1 MDFSEGKTVVEMIRE
16 KYNQIFMAER
26 KVADFVLEN
35 PERAVNANVSELANL
50 SGVSDATVIRFCKRI
65 GFQGHYQFR
74 ITLSRDL
81 GRIMGG
87 HSRKE
92 NEGED
97 QTAAGLFQSYARK
110 ISAIG
115 KHITDET
122 MKECVN
128 LLKSAGYVHVVATG
142 NTTHLARYMGF
153 RLGRLGIRCTYN
165 DLPEYFFNHINLAE
179 PEDVVFAISESGSSK
194 QVVQALELAKEKGLK
209 TIAVTGYEYSPMTKL
224 ADCLLLSVF
233 EEQNFDYYKTY
244 SHLKEIAVLDAV
256 LEFLSREESIS
267 QTVANQAEMILS
279 ETKI

>member
-1 MDFSEGKTVVEMIRE
+1 MDFSEGKTVVEMYRE
-16 KYNQIFMAER
+16 KYKFKFLWPRE

-74 ITLSRDL
+74 ITLSRDWENY
-81 GRIMGG
+81 GG
-87 HSRKE
+87 YSRKE

-142 NTTHLARYMGF
+142 NTTHLARYMGV
-153 RLGRLGIRCTYN
+153 
-165 DLPEYFFNHINLAE
+165 P
-179 PEDVVFAISESGSSK
+179 SGPLRHT
-194 QVVQALELAKEKGLK
+194 V
-209 TIAVTGYEYSPMTKL
+209 
-224 ADCLLLSVF
+224 
-233 EEQNFDYYKTY
+233 
-244 SHLKEIAVLDAV
+244 HL
-256 LEFLSREESIS
+256 
-267 QTVANQAEMILS
+267 
-279 ETKI
+279 

>member
-87 HSRKE
+87 YSRKE

-97 QTAAGLFQSYARK
+97 QTAAGLFQS
-110 ISAIG
+110 
-115 KHITDET
+115 
-122 MKECVN
+122 
-128 LLKSAGYVHVVATG
+128 
-142 NTTHLARYMGF
+142 
-153 RLGRLGIRCTYN
+153 
-165 DLPEYFFNHINLAE
+165 
-179 PEDVVFAISESGSSK
+179 
-194 QVVQALELAKEKGLK
+194 
-209 TIAVTGYEYSPMTKL
+209 
-224 ADCLLLSVF
+224 
-233 EEQNFDYYKTY
+233 
-244 SHLKEIAVLDAV
+244 
-256 LEFLSREESIS
+256 
-267 QTVANQAEMILS
+267 
-279 ETKI
+279 

>member
-87 HSRKE
+87 YSRKE

-115 KHITDET
+115 KHIRGNHERMREPCKICGLCSCGGNRQYNPSGQVYGVPSGPLRHT
-122 MKECVN
+122 
-128 LLKSAGYVHVVATG
+128 VH
-142 NTTHLARYMGF
+142 L
-153 RLGRLGIRCTYN
+153 
-165 DLPEYFFNHINLAE
+165 
-179 PEDVVFAISESGSSK
+179 
-194 QVVQALELAKEKGLK
+194 
-209 TIAVTGYEYSPMTKL
+209 
-224 ADCLLLSVF
+224 
-233 EEQNFDYYKTY
+233 
-244 SHLKEIAVLDAV
+244 
-256 LEFLSREESIS
+256 
-267 QTVANQAEMILS
+267 
-279 ETKI
+279 